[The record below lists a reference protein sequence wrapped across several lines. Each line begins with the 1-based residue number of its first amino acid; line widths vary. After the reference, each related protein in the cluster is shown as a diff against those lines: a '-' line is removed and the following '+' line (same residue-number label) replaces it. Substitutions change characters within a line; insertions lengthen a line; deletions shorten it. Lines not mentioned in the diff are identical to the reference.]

1 MPWPTDREESGQI
14 KRPVLQ
20 KEKRKEKEKK
30 KKRQQYIKCFFFN
43 ETNPKDVQS
52 GSSCAV
58 HKHGKTNETTE
69 FRTVAAN
76 PRQGWTCHQ
85 GGFFGMALGPVPLG
99 WARGQRA
106 QASPH
111 SAPGWP
117 ASLCPRFH
125 ECHLLPSDLR
135 SLQSS
140 LQKSSFSEVQ
150 MTQNLLCHH

>member
-1 MPWPTDREESGQI
+1 MSQSFPSNLLLENTHAMAYRLRGIRTD
-14 KRPVLQ
+14 
-20 KEKRKEKEKK
+20 KETCSSKRKKERKEK

-58 HKHGKTNETTE
+58 HKHGKTNKTTE

-76 PRQGWTCHQ
+76 PGQGWTCHQ
-85 GGFFGMALGPVPLG
+85 GGFFGMALGPVPPG
-99 WARGQRA
+99 WAQGQRA

-117 ASLCPRFH
+117 ASLCPCFLGKQRM
-125 ECHLLPSDLR
+125 
-135 SLQSS
+135 
-140 LQKSSFSEVQ
+140 K
-150 MTQNLLCHH
+150 